1 VRWWFRTLPP
11 MVDGSTRADAFR
23 ALHHADEPL
32 VLPNAWDFAS
42 AAALARA
49 GFPAVGTTSLGV
61 AAAGGKPD
69 ATGATRDETL
79 TLADRISALP
89 CLVTIDVEG
98 GFSDR
103 AEEVVDLAAKL
114 SAAGA
119 VGVNIEDGRADG
131 SLRPVELHGELI
143 AAIKE
148 RVPELFVNAR
158 TDTYWLGGE
167 QAATAPTVDR
177 AMAYVRAGADGIFVP
192 GVVDGPAIEAL
203 VGQIPAP
210 VNILFIP
217 GSHERTQL
225 AALGVQRISTG
236 SLLFR
241 VALGSALAAAS
252 AVAKGRPVSTD
263 AIPSYHDIQALVSS

>member
-1 VRWWFRTLPP
+1 

-42 AAALARA
+42 TAALARA

-61 AAAGGKPD
+61 AAAWGKPD
-69 ATGATRDETL
+69 ATGVTRDETL

-89 CLVTIDVEG
+89 CMVTIDVEG

-103 AEEVVDLAAKL
+103 ADEVVDLAAKL

-158 TDTYWLGGE
+158 TDTYWLGGD

-192 GVVDGPAIEAL
+192 GVVDGAAIEAL

-225 AALGVQRISTG
+225 AALGVRRISTG

-241 VALGSALAAAS
+241 AALGSALAAAS
-252 AVAKGRPVSTD
+252 AVAQGRPVSTD
-263 AIPSYHDIQALVSS
+263 GIPSYDDIQALVSS